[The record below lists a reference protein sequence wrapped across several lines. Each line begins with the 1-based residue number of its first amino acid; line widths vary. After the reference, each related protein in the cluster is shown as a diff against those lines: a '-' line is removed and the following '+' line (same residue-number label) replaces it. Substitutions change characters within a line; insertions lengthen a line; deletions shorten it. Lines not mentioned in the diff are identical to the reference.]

1 MDDCK
6 ILVLEFMEF
15 RYNSKVQKWQLDI
28 SMIVLCL
35 LLRGCSRRAFN
46 MQWGN
51 FIAILTVLIVVE
63 MNQMHGN
70 IF

>member
-6 ILVLEFMEF
+6 ILGLEFMEF
-15 RYNSKVQKWQLDI
+15 RYNSKVRKWQFDI
-28 SMIVLCL
+28 SMIILCF
-35 LLRGCSRRAFN
+35 LLRGCSRVAFN

-51 FIAILTVLIVVE
+51 FIVILTVLIVVE
-63 MNQMHGN
+63 INQMHGN